1 MYMTEVQHRE
11 TGGSGGDLPTR
22 KLIAAAGGVSALALR
37 ILRRR
42 VELGLTQAAV
52 AAGAGC
58 SKSYLCMLE
67 SGERDGR
74 VRAELLGKLEAVL
87 ELAQGELVR
96 LQEWGRT
103 PESVKREVER
113 LRAAAD
119 GEGSGVREVMRST
132 RLDELYKSGA
142 LRKLV
147 TRIDPTLESVGVDGA
162 VMRIAPRVEG
172 RASARLSSAA
182 AGNHE
187 VEPLGARTQVMPV
200 EVPIINAV
208 AAGYPREFTDLG
220 FPARVAD
227 EHVRVADVSDADAFA
242 ARVVGD
248 SMEPEYRE
256 GDVVVFSPSRPARSG
271 CDCFARLDRDGQTTF
286 NRVYFLDRA
295 GAAVEVGANGELSE
309 KVEWIRLVAL
319 NSKYEE
325 RRVHREEV
333 AGLYPAVSVTRA
345 IA

>member
-1 MYMTEVQHRE
+1 MHMTRDQHLE
-11 TGGSGGDLPTR
+11 
-22 KLIAAAGGVSALALR
+22 AAGGDGDLLPGKPASPRSVSTLALR

-42 VELGLTQAAV
+42 VELGLTQASV

-67 SGERDGR
+67 SGERDGQ
-74 VRAELLGKLEAVL
+74 VRAELLTKLEAVL
-87 ELAQGELVR
+87 ELPKGELVR

-119 GEGSGVREVMRST
+119 GEGAGVLEAMRSK
-132 RLDELYKSGA
+132 RLDDLYKSGA

-147 TRIDPTLESVGVDGA
+147 TRIDPTLESSAADDA
-162 VMRIAPRVEG
+162 VMRLSTRADVRAPARG
-172 RASARLSSAA
+172 AAASANTGELQ
-182 AGNHE
+182 H
-187 VEPLGARTQVMPV
+187 LGARARVMPL

-271 CDCFARLDRDGQTTF
+271 CDCFARLERDAESTF
-286 NRVYFLDRA
+286 KRVYFLDRDSEP
-295 GAAVEVGANGELSE
+295 VEIGANGELSE

-319 NSKYEE
+319 NAKYAE

-333 AGLYPAVSVTRA
+333 AGLYPAVSVTRS
-345 IA
+345 IT